1 MNLLNSNVWRIG
13 TVHLKA
19 LGTREISGNP
29 AGSKGSVIMG
39 EAHVYQATIRSG
51 VNLEIG
57 DVTWETGDREVQC
70 LSCSRSTPEKLR
82 RLRRG
87 LRLVVKHVDK
97 DTIRVD
103 LRQARIDF
111 DQGEDWSKLYQAT
124 MEELTEGAGISVRKL
139 LEGFGAEVDRREQL
153 LGDTGP
159 HRFRLCAIFPT
170 ESNHLPVVCY
180 VLTRILPLTRS
191 MMVL

>member
-1 MNLLNSNVWRIG
+1 MNLLNPRVWRIG

-19 LGTREISGNP
+19 LGTREIWGNP
-29 AGSKGSVIMG
+29 AGSKGRAIMG

-70 LSCSRSTPEKLR
+70 LSCSHSTPEELR

-111 DQGEDWSKLYQAT
+111 DQGENWSKLYQAT
-124 MEELTEGAGISVRKL
+124 MEELTEGAGISVREV

-153 LGDTGP
+153 LGDTSC

-170 ESNHLPVVCY
+170 EADHLPTICY
-180 VLTRILPLTRS
+180 ILTRVLPITRS
-191 MMVL
+191 MKVL